1 MPNIPP
7 HVIDE
12 LNSKIDLKSE
22 LEARGAEFRRAGA
35 KWKACCPH
43 PGHEDK
49 NPSFEIQSTPKGDV
63 GNCWSCPV
71 DFKGNAVSLLFKLE
85 GGSFPKLVRDLG
97 EKYRVDVPDTRKPHT
112 PEQIKKNEFYNK
124 LRSALSSAST
134 VFSSNLSKSKSA
146 LAYIKTRGI
155 TAQSVDTFKV
165 GYAPNQWHCLKQALL
180 GNGFS
185 EQALL
190 KAGLLS
196 EKKDTKNL
204 YDFYR
209 GRIMLPIRDERGAVV
224 GFGGRAES
232 DDVKPKYLNS
242 RETPVYKKNA
252 VVYGLYECLSQK
264 KSRLDEIVVV
274 EGYLDVI
281 MAHQHGLTNH
291 VATCGTALCKDHVKK
306 LFRHTDHLVLAFDGD
321 KAGHAAAWRATQ
333 ELIPSLGKNQ
343 TFSVVFIPD
352 GEDTASML
360 QSGDA
365 GKSQYLSVLENR
377 HALTVYYFDRMFK
390 GFSQKP
396 PESKANVSRDIQ
408 RLIETIQDPDLKGIF
423 TVELKQRLDQSVN
436 AVVAADAGKYLS
448 RVSLPH
454 RTVLENASTRIRQVS
469 ATLSADPCL
478 VLTLPD
484 SVNAAIQSGDI
495 QSLQSLSPAD
505 SDLLAFAYKAA
516 VAASQSG
523 LRPHK
528 HVQNEATYLMHF
540 LEIKGQGFSPADR
553 SRYIG
558 ALSTSVLEDISI
570 TKTNHQDITQD
581 HYYAQKIT
589 N

>member
-1 MPNIPP
+1 MPNISQ
-7 HVIDE
+7 HVLDE
-12 LNSKIDLKSE
+12 LNSTIDLRKE
-22 LEARGAEFRRAGA
+22 LEARGAEFQKAGA

-43 PGHEDK
+43 PGHDDK

-71 DFKGNAVSLLFKLE
+71 DFKGNAVSLLFKLD
-85 GGSFPKLVRDLG
+85 GGSFPELVRDLG
-97 EKYRVDVPDTRKPHT
+97 NKYGVPVPDTRKPLT
-112 PEQIKKNEFYNK
+112 PEQIKKNEFYDK
-124 LRSALSSAST
+124 LRSALNSAST
-134 VFSSNLSKSKSA
+134 VFSSNLAKSKSA
-146 LAYIKTRGI
+146 QAYIKTRGI

-165 GYAPNQWHCLKQALL
+165 GYAPDQWHSLKQALL
-180 GNGFS
+180 GKGFP
-185 EQALL
+185 EQVLL

-196 EKKDTKNL
+196 EKKDTKKL

-242 RETPVYKKNA
+242 RETPIYKKSA
-252 VVYGLYECLSQK
+252 VVYGLHECLSQK

-274 EGYLDVI
+274 DGYLDVI

-306 LFRHTDHLVLAFDGD
+306 LFRHTDYLVLAFDGD
-321 KAGHAAAWRATQ
+321 KAGHTAAWRATQ
-333 ELIPSLGKNQ
+333 ELIPNLGQNQ

-360 QSGDA
+360 QSGES
-365 GKSQYLSVLENR
+365 GKSRYLNVLENR

-396 PESKANVSRDIQ
+396 PEGKASVSREIQ
-408 RLIETIQDPDLKGIF
+408 RLIETIQDPDLKELF
-423 TVELKQRLDQSVN
+423 QVELKQRLHQSVN
-436 AVVAADAGKYLS
+436 AVVGADAGKYLS

-454 RTVLENASTRIRQVS
+454 RTILENASTRIRQVC
-469 ATLSADPCL
+469 AALSADPYL
-478 VLTLPD
+478 ALTFPE
-484 SVNAAIQSGDI
+484 SVNYVIKSTNMN
-495 QSLQSLSPAD
+495 SLSPAD

-516 VAASQSG
+516 IAASKSG
-523 LRPHK
+523 LRPHE
-528 HVQNEATYLMHF
+528 HVQNEATYLMNF
-540 LEIKGQGFSPADR
+540 LEIKGQNFSPSDR
-553 SRYIG
+553 ARYIG
-558 ALSTSVLEDISI
+558 ALSTSVLKEISLD
-570 TKTNHQDITQD
+570 KTNNQHVSKTYHHDQT
-581 HYYAQKIT
+581 IT